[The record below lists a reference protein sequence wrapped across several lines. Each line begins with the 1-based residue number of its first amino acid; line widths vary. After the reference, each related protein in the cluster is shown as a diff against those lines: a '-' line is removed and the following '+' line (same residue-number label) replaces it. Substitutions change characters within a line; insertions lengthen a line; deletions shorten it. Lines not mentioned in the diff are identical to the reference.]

1 VSKKVL
7 MVKCPQCAKKF
18 NYHESKW
25 RPFCRER
32 CRQVDLGHWIN
43 ETYTIPSKEPVSES
57 DKKDE

>member
-1 VSKKVL
+1 